1 MKETVTPKGSGG
13 RPRPKG
19 QARKSGVGPSWAGGG
34 AWPEPQPSAFLPL
47 GPSAQTRTNE
57 QVAAWTPDDGQSSSW
72 PAGVRPTDGDTP
84 RGNPRGKRQE
94 GGREGVH
101 RPVTTTWASAW
112 PVPALLTAEHWYAP
126 SSALEARGISQLLF
140 PDSLRTHGSWGRAR
154 RRRGAPG
161 SRS

>member
-1 MKETVTPKGSGG
+1 MKETVTPERVWGPATPQRPGQEVRGG
-13 RPRPKG
+13 
-19 QARKSGVGPSWAGGG
+19 AELGGG

-47 GPSAQTRTNE
+47 GPSAQTGTNE